1 MQLGIV
7 ILFIKIEN
15 NKVFVNFKIVVQQLH
30 HRNRFIHHRSRACTP
45 GGTLIKTLKNACC
58 QQLNSF
64 SKILFTFLLNILR
77 VFKDPCER
85 RTLSFYNL
93 LSVSNSMLS
102 IAFVFLN
109 M

>member
-1 MQLGIV
+1 MQLGIF
-7 ILFIKIEN
+7 ILFIKIE
-15 NKVFVNFKIVVQQLH
+15 NKVFVNFKIVVQQMH
-30 HRNRFIHHRSRACTP
+30 HRNRFIHHRSRACIP
-45 GGTLIKTLKNACC
+45 GGTLIKTLKNVC

-77 VFKDPCER
+77 DFKDPCKR

-102 IAFVFLN
+102 IAFIFLN